1 MRDHRVRMRRARIGV
16 VAGLV
21 VAIAAGAS
29 MGQAA
34 DPYTKKLKD
43 GSTFKLAQ
51 RIQDKIKKG
60 EKVNYVFSYQSSG
73 IKGFSEQYKAGYEA
87 TQGTAGR
94 ILPMN
99 FKAIAPSAP
108 TGDLQLQIQQ
118 IQALAEHEP
127 DRLPVDR
134 AGELQRHDE
143 HHEPAD
149 GQGHPGLHR
158 RA

>member
-1 MRDHRVRMRRARIGV
+1 MRDRRVRMRRARIGV

-60 EKVNYVFSYQSSG
+60 EKINYVFSYQSSG

-87 TQGTAGR
+87 TQGTASK
-94 ILPMN
+94 IIWN
-99 FKAIAPSAP
+99 
-108 TGDLQLQIQQ
+108 
-118 IQALAEHEP
+118 
-127 DRLPVDR
+127 DR
-134 AGELQRHDE
+134 E
-143 HHEPAD
+143 
-149 GQGHPGLHR
+149 
-158 RA
+158 